1 MKSSLNN
8 DELAAIYA
16 LRNLTSKN
24 NDSKVGAES
33 FLKIPATNIISP
45 SESGYNYDDDEDA
58 DDDEEDGDSSS
69 GNSDED
75 HDDDV
80 EEESDEHNSETISC
94 NASKNSSNVPI
105 KNFEAC
111 IENTSIEYLNSVIQR
126 TRII

>member
-8 DELAAIYA
+8 DELAAIDA
-16 LRNLTSKN
+16 LRNLTSKA
-24 NDSKVGAES
+24 NDSKVGAEF
-33 FLKIPATNIISP
+33 FLKILATNIISP

-58 DDDEEDGDSSS
+58 DDDEEDGDSS

-75 HDDDV
+75 HDDE

-94 NASKNSSNVPI
+94 NVSKNSSNVPI

-111 IENTSIEYLNSVIQR
+111 IENTVKKSVFFVR
-126 TRII
+126 RL